1 MIADPLLAGP
11 PPATIAAARLF
22 LEAALREEGEALA
35 AAGAVANPGAAGKAS
50 RLGAMRS
57 VEAAH
62 SRSTAA
68 MAALRALTESAER
81 THAAIPGANAPK

>member
-1 MIADPLLAGP
+1 MISDPLLAARLA
-11 PPATIAAARLF
+11 ATIAAARAF
-22 LEAALREEGEALA
+22 LDAALRAEGEALA
-35 AAGAVANPGAAGKAS
+35 AAGAVVNPSEAGKAQ

-68 MAALRALTESAER
+68 MAALRALTESDER
-81 THAAIPGANAPK
+81 AQDASRSANAPK

>member
-1 MIADPLLAGP
+1 MIPDPLLVGP
-11 PPATIAAARLF
+11 LRATIAAARTF
-22 LEAALREEGEALA
+22 LDAALREEGEALA
-35 AAGAVANPGAAGKAS
+35 AAGAVVNPGAAGKAL

-68 MAALRALTESAER
+68 MAALRALTESDER
-81 THAAIPGANAPK
+81 TQAAIRSANAPK

>member
-1 MIADPLLAGP
+1 MIPDPLLAGP
-11 PPATIAAARLF
+11 LAASIAAARSF
-22 LEAALREEGEALA
+22 LDAALREEGEALA
-35 AAGAVANPGAAGKAS
+35 AAGAVVNPRASGKAL

-81 THAAIPGANAPK
+81 TQAAIRSSTPPT